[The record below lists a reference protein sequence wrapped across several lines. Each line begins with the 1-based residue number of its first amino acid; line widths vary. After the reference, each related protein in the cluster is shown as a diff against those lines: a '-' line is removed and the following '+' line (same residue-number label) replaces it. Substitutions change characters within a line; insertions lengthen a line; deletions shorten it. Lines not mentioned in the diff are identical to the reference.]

1 MSNVTSAVQARESV
15 SSQIGL
21 ALMKITFRVSFVL
34 TIAFAA
40 LIGIW
45 GVACMVGGAIA
56 AGGPF
61 ELTKSWFAAISGL

>member
-1 MSNVTSAVQARESV
+1 MSNVTSAVQVRESV
-15 SSQIGL
+15 SSQVGL

-45 GVACMVGGAIA
+45 GIACLVGGAIA

-61 ELTKSWFAAISGL
+61 ELAKGWFTAMAGF